1 MPPPRRARTSSP
13 RAAVP
18 RKRAARKVPP
28 PSPPPEERA
37 LGVDAWFESRGWTPF
52 PFQRE
57 AWAAYARGESGLI
70 HVPTGAGKTYAA
82 YIGPLQ
88 EVAERREKGLQ
99 I

>member
-13 RAAVP
+13 RTATP
-18 RKRAARKVPP
+18 RKRAARKVAPP
-28 PSPPPEERA
+28 PAPEERA

-70 HVPTGAGKTYAA
+70 HVPTGAGKSYSA
-82 YIGPLQ
+82 YLGPL
-88 EVAERREKGLQ
+88 
-99 I
+99 